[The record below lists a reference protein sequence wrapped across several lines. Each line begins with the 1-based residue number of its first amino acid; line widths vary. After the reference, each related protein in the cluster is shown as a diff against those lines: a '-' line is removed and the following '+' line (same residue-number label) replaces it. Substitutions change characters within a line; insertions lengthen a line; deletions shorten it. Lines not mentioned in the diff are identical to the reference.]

1 MDIEVTHKVIGRMV
15 ARSNRKF
22 AQSSFFSYEVKELV
36 RELRVFIIFN
46 PRLKTCAGQ
55 ANAVTYTEAKKM
67 DIDMRYKRYLVD
79 CARKYLIIEINKD
92 LAQSD
97 PPEEVYDTVSHEFA
111 HCVDFVIRGFHYIN
125 GKSRKRGFH
134 DPFWKQLHI
143 AMGGSGSATILK

>member
-125 GKSRKRGFH
+125 GKRRKRGFH